1 MIVNNNKPFIII
13 RFKNV
18 KLIKNGHLFVDDLW
32 IHDDI
37 IINPEPLFFEQRK
50 EADIVVDCKQAIIA
64 PGYID
69 LQINGKY

>member
-1 MIVNNNKPFIII
+1 MIDSNKPII

-18 KLIKNGHLFVDDLW
+18 KLIKNGRLVVDDLW
-32 IHDDI
+32 IQDDI
-37 IINPEPLFFEQRK
+37 IINPEPLFFEQQK
-50 EADIVVDCKQAIIA
+50 EADIVVDCQRAIIA